1 MWVFVFGG
9 HTSTGL
15 PAGLRGETLTFD
27 HKFVNWPWHLPPLL
41 TMFNVY
47 LFIPYLGNI
56 YIYIIPVDQYC
67 SEGLKVSKHFS
78 TPPTPPRQKKG
89 EPKTKLPEIYRN
101 IVKDL
106 IEVDPK
112 KKTLEVWLWTNKK
125 QMVPCGTKSK
135 LSSWGTWFFFMFFF
149 VAGPNQKNSKIYC
162 FLQLWVAPFPS
173 GGVYIHWGVI
183 NEDGEALHCDGR
195 CPVDLKGVRRGSWGA
210 AWEVASGHGSYA
222 NKTEPW
228 HIKANLFTY
237 ITPFWPFFMSKS

>member
-56 YIYIIPVDQYC
+56 YIIPVDQYC

-112 KKTLEVWLWTNKK
+112 KKHIGSLAVNQQKTNGSMRNKK
-125 QMVPCGTKSK
+125 QTVFMGHMIFFSCFFLLQGPTKKTARYIVFCSCE
-135 LSSWGTWFFFMFFF
+135 LRRFLPGVF
-149 VAGPNQKNSKIYC
+149 IY
-162 FLQLWVAPFPS
+162 
-173 GGVYIHWGVI
+173 I
-183 NEDGEALHCDGR
+183 
-195 CPVDLKGVRRGSWGA
+195 
-210 AWEVASGHGSYA
+210 EV
-222 NKTEPW
+222 
-228 HIKANLFTY
+228 
-237 ITPFWPFFMSKS
+237 